1 MRLASVSGEDK
12 MSEEK
17 TEKVEL
23 YDPAD
28 KEYYRQIIEKKKR
41 DLLKELGY
49 LKESSLETTLDEYSG
64 DYSTYSFHMADQGTD
79 AQEREKAFMFAHR
92 EGRFLNHLNRALDRI
107 KDGTY
112 GYCQKCRKPMP
123 KKRLE
128 AVPHATLCM
137 ECKSK
142 EEEG

>member
-1 MRLASVSGEDK
+1 

-17 TEKVEL
+17 GKSVEL
-23 YDPAD
+23 YNPKE
-28 KEYYRQIIEKKKR
+28 KEYYRGIIENKKKE
-41 DLLKELGY
+41 LLKELGY

-92 EGRFLNHLNRALDRI
+92 EGKFLNHLNRALDRI

-112 GYCQKCRKPMP
+112 GYCHKCGKPIP

-128 AVPHATLCM
+128 AVPHATLCI

-142 EEEG
+142 EE